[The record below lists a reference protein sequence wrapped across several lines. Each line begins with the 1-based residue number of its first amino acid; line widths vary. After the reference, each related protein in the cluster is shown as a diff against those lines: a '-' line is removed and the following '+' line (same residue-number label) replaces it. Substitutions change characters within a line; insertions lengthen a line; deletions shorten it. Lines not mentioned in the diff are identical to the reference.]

1 MKEFILI
8 PNCQLVAKEDAIFVG
23 LEKIRQ
29 LFACGQLIL
38 IGLPLRFELEMKIVP
53 VNHRRI
59 IATSPNA
66 PRLQYS
72 QSSRLWSSMV
82 PRKRKARFPPPER
95 ALQRS
100 PCRRSQ

>member
-1 MKEFILI
+1 MKELILM

-23 LEKIRQ
+23 LEEIRQ

-38 IGLPLRFELEMKIVP
+38 IGLPLRFELEIKIVP

-66 PRLQYS
+66 PLLQYS
-72 QSSRLWSSMV
+72 RSWHPSSLTARQKRTRPGLPPARPVPSWS
-82 PRKRKARFPPPER
+82 
-95 ALQRS
+95 
-100 PCRRSQ
+100 CR